1 MAIDTDCICKGDKI
15 VIIDSDPS
23 RYMLIKSNRGVKQYS
38 QYTYVID
45 TVFPFSILNNRLLS
59 ALSCFFVL
67 DKGLILPFRVRHKG
81 SPWYWLCSGTVY
93 SSVSDCRWISRGVAE
108 ISLSNDT
115 WTDARTS
122 LPLSISDGNFWWS
135 IKYVNAG
142 SNWTKAAIHQMHCAA
157 KRYCRSL
164 KVINN
169 FAKVQSIISA
179 SLLKVILIEGAV
191 LPLQS

>member
-1 MAIDTDCICKGDKI
+1 MAIDRDCICKGDKMI
-15 VIIDSDPS
+15 IIDSDPS

-45 TVFPFSILNNRLLS
+45 TVFPFSILNYRLLS

-67 DKGLILPFRVRHKG
+67 DKGLILPFRVRRKG
-81 SPWYWLCSGTVY
+81 SAWYWVCSGTVH

-135 IKYVNAG
+135 IKYVNTG
-142 SNWTKAAIHQMHCAA
+142 SNWTKAAIHPMHCAA